1 VQGKKSRNAALVVT
15 SRNVHR
21 HIVTPVIDE
30 LRNRGWTVRVLRL
43 ERIWERAERFLSK
56 TTRRRSLKSFYTQ
69 PSEEKP
75 HNKKERLYLMLSKF
89 FLDLTRLL
97 HIRWPDIVVVLTDT
111 TPPCRIAVLT
121 AKLAHTPSLLLLHS
135 GMIGRNYECPDFVV
149 DKIAVPG
156 DYARGILRN
165 CGVDEKRLVV
175 TGYPSYDALVQA
187 ENHFQRNVICRK
199 LELDPEKR
207 ILVFTTEN
215 LPVREG
221 EQLARVVYRSVKE
234 FPSMQFVVKV
244 HPSESDLSI
253 YGNLAKEFGLKV
265 VITKDASIYEVLY
278 VCDLVIT
285 GFSATA
291 LDAMMLDKPVITVN
305 LTGMEDPIPFAE
317 SGAAI
322 GVHNEKNL
330 IKALEKGLYDEA
342 SRKSLESARE
352 KFVYEHAYKSD
363 GKATARV
370 VTLIEQIVT
379 GQ

>member
-1 VQGKKSRNAALVVT
+1 MVVT

-21 HIVTPVIDE
+21 HIVAPVINE

-56 TTRRRSLKSFYTQ
+56 TTRRRSLKSFYAQ
-69 PSEEKP
+69 PSAEKP
-75 HNKKERLYLMLSKF
+75 DYKKERLYVMLSKF
-89 FLDLTRLL
+89 FLNLTRLL
-97 HIRWPDIVVVLTDT
+97 HTRWPDIVVVLTDT

-121 AKLAHTPSLLLLHS
+121 AKLAHIPSLLLLHS

-156 DYARGILRN
+156 DYARRILRN
-165 CGVDEKRLVV
+165 CGVGEKRLVV
-175 TGYPSYDALVQA
+175 TGYPSYDALVQV
-187 ENHFQRNVICRK
+187 EKHFRRNVICMK
-199 LELDPEKR
+199 LGLDPEKR

-215 LPVREG
+215 LPAREG
-221 EQLARVVYRSVKE
+221 ELLARAVYRSVKE

-244 HPSESDLSI
+244 HPSESDSSI
-253 YGNLAKEFGLKV
+253 YRNLAKEFGLNV

-322 GVHNEKNL
+322 GVYDERNL
-330 IKALEKGLYDEA
+330 IEALEKGLYDEA
-342 SRKSLESARE
+342 SRNNLESARE

-379 GQ
+379 GKW